1 MQSCG
6 TINIKEMTAEEKEFE
21 RMQIQNYK
29 LRRKLKEYI
38 KFDGQLIH
46 VTLSPSLWREFC
58 DYLTERKKKQNEENK
73 TEAECQ

>member
-1 MQSCG
+1 MLNCG
-6 TINIKEMTAEEKEFE
+6 IINLIDMTPEENEFE

-46 VTLSPSLWREFC
+46 VTLAPSMWRKFC
-58 DYLTERKKKQNEENK
+58 DYLEVMKTKKNEENK
-73 TEAECQ
+73 TAVE